1 MRTHVEQKYIKT
13 DRREKSMKSLGTV
26 LRLRFVLWPQQNIT
40 LLCISPVFV
49 LGMSLNRPTGE
60 QTCGSYCVNMH
71 SDIHRTVKPFENSK
85 REAKITTYKSSLPDT
100 GEMRGVRMRNSLSV
114 GNK

>member
-1 MRTHVEQKYIKT
+1 MEQKYIKT

-71 SDIHRTVKPFENSK
+71 SDIHRTVKPFENNK